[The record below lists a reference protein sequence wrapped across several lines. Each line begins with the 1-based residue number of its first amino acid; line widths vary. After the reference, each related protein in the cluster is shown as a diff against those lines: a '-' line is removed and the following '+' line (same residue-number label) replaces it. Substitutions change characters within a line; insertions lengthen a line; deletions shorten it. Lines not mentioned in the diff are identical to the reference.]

1 MAIPRVTPRLATAAV
16 AGLLALTAA
25 GCAAGP
31 SAANDDGD
39 PRTLRIAHNSNA
51 AALPVQVAIAEG
63 IFTKHD
69 LKVEFTKVENIGTL
83 PGTLGRSFDVALSVP
98 TTVIAAAQQGIP
110 VTQVSGATLD
120 VEDNPTGFVIG
131 SKKSG
136 VTDIKQL
143 AGKTLGVL
151 TETGTTHTA
160 TKAWLRQEGV
170 DPASVDIVQVDG
182 PAQADQLAA
191 GRVDAVETVMPFATN
206 VLRDKDAVNLGDPY
220 LKLAPELSAIL
231 WIAKQDFAAQHADVL
246 KDFRASLDEAQE
258 FIKGNDPKAREVLK
272 DYTGLPDPAIKAAVL
287 PTYTTEIRPDDLKV
301 WLQAMKDVDGFKGDV
316 DLDALV
322 ASQN

>member
-1 MAIPRVTPRLATAAV
+1 MAITPRLVAAAAT
-16 AGLLALTAA
+16 LLIAA

-31 SAANDDGD
+31 TAASDDGD

-51 AALPVQVAIAEG
+51 AALPVQVAMAEG
-63 IFTKHD
+63 IFDKHD

-83 PGTLGRSFDVALSVP
+83 PGTLGRSFDIALSVP
-98 TTVIAAAQQGIP
+98 TTVISAADQGIP
-110 VTQVSGATLD
+110 VTQVSGATID

-131 SKKSG
+131 SKKAG
-136 VTDIKQL
+136 VDDITDL

-160 TKAWLRQEGV
+160 TKAWLEQEGV

-191 GRVDAVETVMPFATN
+191 GRIDAVETVMPFATN
-206 VLRDKDAVNLGDPY
+206 VLHNPDAANLGDPY
-220 LKLAPELSAIL
+220 LQLAPELSAIL
-231 WIAKQDFAAQHADVL
+231 WISRQDWATQHADVVD
-246 KDFRASLDEAQE
+246 DFRAALDEAAE
-258 FIKGNDPKAREVLK
+258 FIAGNDERARAVLK
-272 DYTGLPDPAIKAAVL
+272 EYTGLPDAAIKEAVL
-287 PTYTTEIRPDDLKV
+287 PNYTTEVRPQDLEI
-301 WLQAMKDVDGFKGDV
+301 WLEAMRDADGFTGEV

-322 ASQN
+322 AAQG

>member
-1 MAIPRVTPRLATAAV
+1 MRLATTAVVAA
-16 AGLLALTAA
+16 LLALTAA

-31 SAANDDGD
+31 GGASDDGD

-63 IFTKHD
+63 IFAKHD
-69 LKVEFTKVENIGTL
+69 LEVEFTKVENIGTL

-110 VTQVSGATLD
+110 VTQVSGATID
-120 VEDNPTGFVIG
+120 VEDNPTGFLIG
-131 SKKSG
+131 SKSAG
-136 VTDIKQL
+136 VTDVKQL

-160 TKAWLRQEGV
+160 TKAWLKQEGV
-170 DPASVDIVQVDG
+170 DPADVKIVQVDG

-206 VLRDKDAVNLGDPY
+206 VLADPNAVNLGDPY

-231 WIAKQDFAAQHADVL
+231 WIAKQDFAARNADVL
-246 KDFRASLDEAQE
+246 KDFRAALDDAQDL
-258 FIKGNDPKAREVLK
+258 IANDDEKARAVLK
-272 DYTGLPDPAIKAAVL
+272 DYTGLPDAAIKAAKL
-287 PTYTTEIRPDDLKV
+287 PTYTTEIRPQDLKT
-301 WLQAMKDVDGFKGDV
+301 WLRAMKDADGFAGDV
-316 DLDALV
+316 DLDALT
-322 ASQN
+322 QD

>member
-1 MAIPRVTPRLATAAV
+1 MAIPRLATIAALV
-16 AGLLALTAA
+16 VLTVA
-25 GCAAGP
+25 GCASGP
-31 SAANDDGD
+31 GGASDDGD

-51 AALPVQVAIAEG
+51 AALPVQVAMAEG
-63 IFTKHD
+63 IFAKHN
-69 LKVEFTKVENIGTL
+69 LKIEYKKVENIGTL
-83 PGTLGRSFDVALSVP
+83 PGTLGRSFDIALSVP

-110 VTQVSGATLD
+110 VTQVSGATID

-131 SKKSG
+131 SKSSG

-160 TKAWLRQEGV
+160 TKAWLKQAGV
-170 DPASVDIVQVDG
+170 DPASVKIVQVDG

-206 VLRDKDAVNLGDPY
+206 VLRDQNAVNLGDPY

-231 WIAKQDFAAQHADVL
+231 WIARQDFAGKNAAVL
-246 KDFRASLDEAQE
+246 KDFRAALDEAIE
-258 FIKGNDPKAREVLK
+258 FIASNDAKARTVLK
-272 DYTGLPDPAIKAAVL
+272 DYTGLPDPAIKAAKL
-287 PTYTTEIRPDDLKV
+287 PTYTTEIRPQDLKT
-301 WLQAMKDVDGFKGDV
+301 WLKAMQDADGFTGDV
-316 DLDALV
+316 DLDALAV
-322 ASQN
+322 KD

>member
-1 MAIPRVTPRLATAAV
+1 MATIPKLAAV
-16 AGLLALTAA
+16 AALLVLASACGAGSGAA
-25 GCAAGP
+25 
-31 SAANDDGD
+31 SDDGD

-51 AALPVQVAIAEG
+51 AALPVQVAMAEG
-63 IFTKHD
+63 IFAKHN

-83 PGTLGRSFDVALSVP
+83 PGTLGRSFDIALSVP

-110 VTQVSGATLD
+110 VTQVSGATID

-136 VTDIKQL
+136 ITDVKQL

-151 TETGTTHTA
+151 TETGTTHIA
-160 TKAWLRQEGV
+160 TKAWLKQEGV
-170 DPASVDIVQVDG
+170 DPASVKIVQVDG

-206 VLRDKDAVNLGDPY
+206 ILADPNAVNLGDPY
-220 LKLAPELSAIL
+220 LELAPELSAIL
-231 WIAKQDFAAQHADVL
+231 WVAKQDFAAQNADVL
-246 KDFRASLDEAQE
+246 KDFRASLDEAAE
-258 FIKGNDPKAREVLK
+258 FITGNDKKARAVLK
-272 DYTGLPDPAIKAAVL
+272 EYTGLPDAAIKAAKL
-287 PTYTTEIRPDDLKV
+287 PTYTTEIRRQDLEV
-301 WLQAMKDVDGFKGDV
+301 WLNAMKEADGFTGDV

-322 ASQN
+322 TSAS

>member
-1 MAIPRVTPRLATAAV
+1 MRLATTAVVAA
-16 AGLLALTAA
+16 LLALTAA

-31 SAANDDGD
+31 GGASDDGD

-63 IFTKHD
+63 IFAKHD
-69 LKVEFTKVENIGTL
+69 LEVEFTKVENIGTL

-110 VTQVSGATLD
+110 VTQVSGATID
-120 VEDNPTGFVIG
+120 VEDNPTGFLIG
-131 SKKSG
+131 SKSAG
-136 VTDIKQL
+136 VTDVKQL

-160 TKAWLRQEGV
+160 TKAWLKQEGV
-170 DPASVDIVQVDG
+170 DPAGVKIVQVDG

-206 VLRDKDAVNLGDPY
+206 VLADPNAVNLGDPY

-231 WIAKQDFAAQHADVL
+231 WIAKQDFAAQNADVL
-246 KDFRASLDEAQE
+246 KDFRAALDDAQDL
-258 FIKGNDPKAREVLK
+258 IANNDEKARAVLK
-272 DYTGLPDPAIKAAVL
+272 DYTGLPDAAIKAAKL
-287 PTYTTEIRPDDLKV
+287 PTYTTEIRPQDLKT
-301 WLQAMKDVDGFKGDV
+301 WLRAMKDADGFAGDV
-316 DLDALV
+316 DLDALT
-322 ASQN
+322 QD

>member
-1 MAIPRVTPRLATAAV
+1 MAIPRLLTTAI
-16 AGLLALTAA
+16 AGVLVLTAA
-25 GCAAGP
+25 GCAGGP
-31 SAANDDGD
+31 GSASGANSD

-51 AALPVQVAIAEG
+51 AALPVQVAMAEG
-63 IFTKHD
+63 LFEKHN

-83 PGTLGRSFDVALSVP
+83 PGTLGRSFDIALSVP

-110 VTQVSGATLD
+110 VTEVSGATID
-120 VEDNPTGFVIG
+120 VADNPTGFLIG

-136 VTDIKQL
+136 VTSVGDL

-160 TKAWLRQEGV
+160 TKAWLKKEGV
-170 DPASVDIVQVDG
+170 DPASVKIVQVDG

-206 VLRDKDAVNLGDPY
+206 VLKNPEAQAVDLGDPY

-231 WIAKQDFAAQHADVL
+231 WIAKQDFAAKNPEVL
-246 KDFRASLDEAQE
+246 KDFRAALDDARQ
-258 FIKGNDPKAREVLK
+258 FIAKDDQKARAVLK
-272 DYTGLPDPAIKAAVL
+272 QYTGLPDTAIKAAKL
-287 PTYTTEIRPDDLKV
+287 PSYTTEVRAQDLKI
-301 WLQAMKDVDGFKGDV
+301 WLAAMKDADGFKGDV

-322 ASQN
+322 ASQS

>member
-1 MAIPRVTPRLATAAV
+1 MAIPRLATIAALV
-16 AGLLALTAA
+16 VLTVA
-25 GCAAGP
+25 GCASGP
-31 SAANDDGD
+31 GGASDDGD

-51 AALPVQVAIAEG
+51 AALPVQVAMAEG
-63 IFTKHD
+63 IFAKHN
-69 LKVEFTKVENIGTL
+69 LKIEYKKVENIGTL
-83 PGTLGRSFDVALSVP
+83 PGTLGRSFDIALSVP

-110 VTQVSGATLD
+110 VTQVSGATID

-131 SKKSG
+131 SKSSG

-160 TKAWLRQEGV
+160 TKAWLKQAGV
-170 DPASVDIVQVDG
+170 DPASVKIVQVDG

-206 VLRDKDAVNLGDPY
+206 VLRDENAVNLGDPY

-231 WIAKQDFAAQHADVL
+231 WIARQDFAGKNAAVL
-246 KDFRASLDEAQE
+246 EDFRAALDEAIE
-258 FIKGNDPKAREVLK
+258 FIANNDAKARTVLK
-272 DYTGLPDPAIKAAVL
+272 DYTGLPDPAIKAAKL
-287 PTYTTEIRPDDLKV
+287 PTYTTEIRPQDLKT
-301 WLQAMKDVDGFKGDV
+301 WLRAMQDADGFTGDV
-316 DLDALV
+316 DLDALAV
-322 ASQN
+322 KD

>member
-1 MAIPRVTPRLATAAV
+1 MAIPRLATIAI
-16 AGLLALTAA
+16 AGLLALSAA
-25 GCAAGP
+25 GCAAGQGN
-31 SAANDDGD
+31 ANDGD

-63 IFTKHD
+63 IFAKHN
-69 LKVEFTKVENIGTL
+69 LTVEFTKVENIGTL

-120 VEDNPTGFVIG
+120 VENNPTGFVIG
-131 SKKSG
+131 SKRSG

-160 TKAWLRQEGV
+160 TKAWLKQEGV
-170 DPASVDIVQVDG
+170 DPASVKIVQVDG

-206 VLRDKDAVNLGDPY
+206 VLRDENAVNLGDPY

-231 WIAKQDFAAQHADVL
+231 WIAKQDFAARNAGVL
-246 KDFRASLDEAQE
+246 KDFRAALDEAQR
-258 FIKGNDPKAREVLK
+258 FIKANDPRAREVLK
-272 DYTGLPDPAIKAAVL
+272 KYTGLPDAAIKAAVL

-301 WLQAMKDVDGFKGDV
+301 WLRAMKDADGFSGDV
-316 DLDALV
+316 DLGALT
-322 ASQN
+322 AARN